1 MTALP
6 EKYVCTKC
14 GSDDIRVEADVE
26 WNYET
31 QSWDV
36 NEITWDECNDCL
48 ANGYED
54 VDGHF
59 VVDKSLKGLAV
70 KAIQEAS
77 SE

>member
-1 MTALP
+1 M
-6 EKYVCTKC
+6 YVLSAAATTSASKQ
-14 GSDDIRVEADVE
+14 
-26 WNYET
+26 T
-31 QSWDV
+31 LWDV